1 MSFHSLLNSIID
13 SQSVTKNSLINETG
27 IDRSSFYQILSGKRI
42 PTKDQITNII
52 RQLDISAADE
62 MALYDAFYLERLGET
77 NYHYLKFTEKC
88 LKVIGSPYIDADASG
103 NQTLSG
109 SQKSQE
115 LESQNKQTDHPTDTD
130 QSQAASGTVL
140 YQSTDEIIDGLTEF
154 MIQAGEKANN
164 HLQVSLPFD
173 LSSRVKLFATIR
185 PLIASGKFQNVT
197 VSQILHFQTK
207 DSDDITEKLDGFA
220 YLLESV
226 LAKQTNITYNI
237 YYYSNEQRVG
247 QNSGVLFPF
256 YIITDDACLLLNA
269 DASKGCLL
277 TDPNLIGFMREEF
290 ASVFDHA
297 EPFLSSFSQKDL
309 PQFQAKSIPTEE
321 IIFIQK
327 HPGACLMVTDDL
339 VEKYVP
345 EDFKDTLKQHFH
357 FMRQMN
363 ASEGITLDGIREF
376 ARNHVISESGF
387 YVEAD
392 TADIINALEQL
403 KTRLDRNLFVLDTE
417 KIPVSDNWAFLLYP
431 DQYALLVP
439 NEKLDFIICVSDP
452 DIIHALTY
460 TFHSV
465 DFDDYILDND
475 YVSQEIQ
482 KLISEN
488 ENRVADSTL

>member
-42 PTKDQITNII
+42 PTKDQITSII

-88 LKVIGSPYIDADASG
+88 LRVIGSPYIDTNASN
-103 NQTLSG
+103 NQTPSR
-109 SQKSQE
+109 SQE
-115 LESQNKQTDHPTDTD
+115 LQNKLPDNPIDTD
-130 QSQAASGTVL
+130 QSQAATGTIL
-140 YQSTDEIIDGLTEF
+140 YHSTDEIICGLTKFLIHASKKE
-154 MIQAGEKANN
+154 NN

-173 LSSRVKLFATIR
+173 LSSRIKLFSNIHS
-185 PLIASGKFQNVT
+185 LITSGKFQNAT
-197 VSQILHFQTK
+197 ISQILHFQTK
-207 DSDDITEKLDGFA
+207 NPNDITEKLDGFA
-220 YLLESV
+220 TLLESI
-226 LAKQTNITYNI
+226 LTKGTNITYNI
-237 YYYSNEQRVG
+237 YYYSNEQKVSK
-247 QNSGVLFPF
+247 NSGVLFPF
-256 YIITDDACLLLNA
+256 YIITDDASLLLNA
-269 DASKGCLL
+269 DANKGCLL
-277 TDPNLIGFMREEF
+277 TDPSLIGLMREEF

-297 EPFLSSFSQKDL
+297 KPFLSSFSQKEL
-309 PQFQAKSIPTEE
+309 PQFQARSIPAEE
-321 IIFIQK
+321 VIFIQK

-345 EDFKDTLKQHFH
+345 EEFKETLKQHFH
-357 FMRQMN
+357 FMQQMN

-387 YVEAD
+387 YVEAN
-392 TADIINALEQL
+392 TSDIINALEQL
-403 KTRLDRNLFVLDTE
+403 EARLDRNLFVLDTE

-439 NEKLDFIICVSDP
+439 NKELDFIICVSDP
-452 DIIHALTY
+452 DIIQALTY

-465 DFDDYILDND
+465 DFNDFILDKK
-475 YVSQEIQ
+475 YVKHELQ

-488 ENRVADSTL
+488 QNRVADSTL

>member
-42 PTKDQITNII
+42 PTKDQITSII

-62 MALYDAFYLERLGET
+62 MALYDAFYLERLGEV

-88 LKVIGSPYIDADASG
+88 LRVIGSPYIDANASN
-103 NQTLSG
+103 NQPPSC
-109 SQKSQE
+109 SQE
-115 LESQNKQTDHPTDTD
+115 LQNKLSDNPIDTD
-130 QSQAASGTVL
+130 QSQATTGTIL
-140 YQSTDEIIDGLTEF
+140 YHSTDEIICGLTKFLIHASKKE
-154 MIQAGEKANN
+154 NN

-173 LSSRVKLFATIR
+173 LSSRIKLFSNIQS
-185 PLIASGKFQNVT
+185 LITSGKFQNAT
-197 VSQILHFQTK
+197 ISQILHFQTK
-207 DSDDITEKLDGFA
+207 NPNDITEKLDGFA
-220 YLLESV
+220 TLLESI
-226 LAKQTNITYNI
+226 LTKGTNITYNI
-237 YYYSNEQRVG
+237 YYYSNEQKVSK
-247 QNSGVLFPF
+247 NSGVLFPF
-256 YIITDDACLLLNA
+256 YIITDDASLLLNA
-269 DASKGCLL
+269 DANKGCLL
-277 TDPNLIGFMREEF
+277 TDPSLIGFMRKEF
-290 ASVFDHA
+290 DSVFDHA
-297 EPFLSSFSQKDL
+297 EPFLSSFSQKEL
-309 PQFQAKSIPTEE
+309 PQFQARSIPAEE
-321 IIFIQK
+321 VIFIQK

-345 EDFKDTLKQHFH
+345 EEFKETLKQHFH
-357 FMRQMN
+357 FMQQMN

-387 YVEAD
+387 YVEAN

-403 KTRLDRNLFVLDTE
+403 KSRLDRNLFVLDTE

-439 NEKLDFIICVSDP
+439 NKELDFIICVSDP

-465 DFDDYILDND
+465 DFEDYVLDNTL
-475 YVSQEIQ
+475 VRNEIQ

>member
-42 PTKDQITNII
+42 PTKDQITSII

-88 LKVIGSPYIDADASG
+88 LRVIGSPYIDTNASN
-103 NQTLSG
+103 NQTPSR
-109 SQKSQE
+109 SQE
-115 LESQNKQTDHPTDTD
+115 LQNKLPDNPIDTD
-130 QSQAASGTVL
+130 QSQAATETIL
-140 YQSTDEIIDGLTEF
+140 YHSTDEIICGLTKFLIHASKKE
-154 MIQAGEKANN
+154 NN

-173 LSSRVKLFATIR
+173 LSSRIKLFSSIQS
-185 PLIASGKFQNVT
+185 LITSGKFQNAT
-197 VSQILHFQTK
+197 ISQILHFQTK
-207 DSDDITEKLDGFA
+207 NPNDITEKLDGFA
-220 YLLESV
+220 TLLESI
-226 LAKQTNITYNI
+226 LTKEPNITYNI
-237 YYYSNEQRVG
+237 YYYSNEQKVSK
-247 QNSGVLFPF
+247 NSGVLFPF
-256 YIITDDACLLLNA
+256 YIITDDASLLLNA
-269 DASKGCLL
+269 DANKGCLL
-277 TDPNLIGFMREEF
+277 TDPSLIGLMREEF

-297 EPFLSSFSQKDL
+297 KPFLSSFSQKEL
-309 PQFQAKSIPTEE
+309 PQFQARSIPAEE
-321 IIFIQK
+321 VIFIQK

-339 VEKYVP
+339 VDKYVP
-345 EDFKDTLKQHFH
+345 NEFKETLKQHFH
-357 FMRQMN
+357 FMQQMN

-387 YVEAD
+387 YVEAN
-392 TADIINALEQL
+392 TSDIINALEQL
-403 KTRLDRNLFVLDTE
+403 KSRLDRNLFVLDTE

-439 NEKLDFIICVSDP
+439 NKELDFIICVSDP
-452 DIIHALTY
+452 DIIQALTY

-465 DFDDYILDND
+465 DFNDFILDKK
-475 YVSQEIQ
+475 YIKHELQ

-488 ENRVADSTL
+488 QNRVADSTL

>member
-42 PTKDQITNII
+42 PTKDQITSII

-62 MALYDAFYLERLGET
+62 MALYDAFYLERLGEV

-88 LKVIGSPYIDADASG
+88 LRVIGSPYIDTNASN
-103 NQTLSG
+103 NQTPSR
-109 SQKSQE
+109 SQE
-115 LESQNKQTDHPTDTD
+115 LQNKLPDNPIDTD
-130 QSQAASGTVL
+130 QSQATTGTIL
-140 YQSTDEIIDGLTEF
+140 YHSTDEIICGLTKFLIHASKKE
-154 MIQAGEKANN
+154 NN

-173 LSSRVKLFATIR
+173 LSSRIKLFSNIQS
-185 PLIASGKFQNVT
+185 LITSGKFQNAT
-197 VSQILHFQTK
+197 ISQILHFQTK
-207 DSDDITEKLDGFA
+207 NPNDITEKLDGFA
-220 YLLESV
+220 TLLESI
-226 LAKQTNITYNI
+226 LTKGTNITYNI
-237 YYYSNEQRVG
+237 YYYSNEQKVSK
-247 QNSGVLFPF
+247 NSGVLFPF
-256 YIITDDACLLLNA
+256 YIITDDASLLLNA
-269 DASKGCLL
+269 DANKGCLL
-277 TDPNLIGFMREEF
+277 TDPSLIGFMRKEF
-290 ASVFDHA
+290 DSVFDHA
-297 EPFLSSFSQKDL
+297 KPFLSSFSQKEL
-309 PQFQAKSIPTEE
+309 PQFQAKSIPAEE
-321 IIFIQK
+321 VIFIQK

-345 EDFKDTLKQHFH
+345 EEFKETLKQHFH
-357 FMRQMN
+357 FMQQMN

-387 YVEAD
+387 YVEAN

-403 KTRLDRNLFVLDTE
+403 KSRLDRNLFVLDTE

-439 NEKLDFIICVSDP
+439 NKELDFIICVSDP
-452 DIIHALTY
+452 DIIQALTY

-465 DFDDYILDND
+465 DFNDFILDKK
-475 YVSQEIQ
+475 YVKHELQ

-488 ENRVADSTL
+488 QNRVADSTL

>member
-42 PTKDQITNII
+42 PTKDQITSII

-88 LKVIGSPYIDADASG
+88 LRVIGSPYIDTNASN
-103 NQTLSG
+103 NQTPSR
-109 SQKSQE
+109 SQE
-115 LESQNKQTDHPTDTD
+115 LQNKLPDNPIDTD
-130 QSQAASGTVL
+130 QSKAATGTIL
-140 YQSTDEIIDGLTEF
+140 YHSTDEIICGLTKFLIHASKKE
-154 MIQAGEKANN
+154 NN

-173 LSSRVKLFATIR
+173 LSSRIKLFSNIHS
-185 PLIASGKFQNVT
+185 LITSGKFQNAT
-197 VSQILHFQTK
+197 ISQILHFQTK
-207 DSDDITEKLDGFA
+207 NSDDITEKLDGFA
-220 YLLESV
+220 TLLESI
-226 LAKQTNITYNI
+226 LTKEPNITYNI
-237 YYYSNEQRVG
+237 YYYSNEQKVSK
-247 QNSGVLFPF
+247 NSGVLFPF
-256 YIITDDACLLLNA
+256 YIITDDASLLLNA
-269 DASKGCLL
+269 DANKGCLL
-277 TDPNLIGFMREEF
+277 TDPSLIGLMREEF

-297 EPFLSSFSQKDL
+297 KPFLSSFSQREL
-309 PQFQAKSIPTEE
+309 PQFQARSIPAEE
-321 IIFIQK
+321 VIFIQK

-339 VEKYVP
+339 VDKYVP
-345 EDFKDTLKQHFH
+345 NEFKETLKQHFH
-357 FMRQMN
+357 FMQQMN

-376 ARNHVISESGF
+376 ARNHVISESRF
-387 YVEAD
+387 YVEAN

-403 KTRLDRNLFVLDTE
+403 KSRLDRNLFVLDTE

-439 NEKLDFIICVSDP
+439 NKELDFIICVSDP
-452 DIIHALTY
+452 EIIHALTY

-465 DFDDYILDND
+465 DFEDYILDNTL
-475 YVSQEIQ
+475 VRNEIQ

>member
-42 PTKDQITNII
+42 PTKDQITSII

-88 LKVIGSPYIDADASG
+88 LRVIGSPYIDTNASN
-103 NQTLSG
+103 NQTPSR
-109 SQKSQE
+109 SQE
-115 LESQNKQTDHPTDTD
+115 LQNKLPDNPIDTD
-130 QSQAASGTVL
+130 QSQAATETIL
-140 YQSTDEIIDGLTEF
+140 YHSTDEIICGLTKFLIHASKKE
-154 MIQAGEKANN
+154 NN

-173 LSSRVKLFATIR
+173 LSSRIKLFSSIQS
-185 PLIASGKFQNVT
+185 LITSGKFQNAT
-197 VSQILHFQTK
+197 ISQILHFQTK
-207 DSDDITEKLDGFA
+207 NPNDITEKLDGFA
-220 YLLESV
+220 TLLESI
-226 LAKQTNITYNI
+226 LTKEPNITYNI
-237 YYYSNEQRVG
+237 YYYSNEQKVSK
-247 QNSGVLFPF
+247 NSGVLFPF
-256 YIITDDACLLLNA
+256 YIITDDASLLLNA
-269 DASKGCLL
+269 DANKGCLL
-277 TDPNLIGFMREEF
+277 TDPSLIGLMREEF

-297 EPFLSSFSQKDL
+297 KPFLSSFSQKEL
-309 PQFQAKSIPTEE
+309 PQFQARSIPAEE
-321 IIFIQK
+321 VIFIQK

-339 VEKYVP
+339 VDKYVP
-345 EDFKDTLKQHFH
+345 NEFKETLKQHFH
-357 FMRQMN
+357 FMQQMN
-363 ASEGITLDGIREF
+363 ASDGITLDGIREF

-387 YVEAD
+387 YVEAN
-392 TADIINALEQL
+392 TSDIINALEQL
-403 KTRLDRNLFVLDTE
+403 EARLDRNLFVLDTE

-439 NEKLDFIICVSDP
+439 NKELDFIICVSDP

-465 DFDDYILDND
+465 DFEDYILDNTL
-475 YVSQEIQ
+475 VRNEIQ

>member
-42 PTKDQITNII
+42 PTKDQITSII

-88 LKVIGSPYIDADASG
+88 LRVIGSPYIDTNASN
-103 NQTLSG
+103 NQTPSR
-109 SQKSQE
+109 SQE
-115 LESQNKQTDHPTDTD
+115 LKNKLPDNPVDTA
-130 QSQAASGTVL
+130 QSQAATGTIL
-140 YQSTDEIIDGLTEF
+140 YHSTDEIICGLTKFLIHASKKE
-154 MIQAGEKANN
+154 NN

-173 LSSRVKLFATIR
+173 LSSRIKLFSNIHS
-185 PLIASGKFQNVT
+185 LITSGKFQNAT
-197 VSQILHFQTK
+197 ISQILHFQTK
-207 DSDDITEKLDGFA
+207 NPDDITEKLDGFA
-220 YLLESV
+220 TLLESI
-226 LAKQTNITYNI
+226 LTKEPNITYNI
-237 YYYSNEQRVG
+237 YYYSNEQKVSK
-247 QNSGVLFPF
+247 NSGVLFPF
-256 YIITDDACLLLNA
+256 YIITDDTCLLLNA
-269 DASKGCLL
+269 DANKGCLL
-277 TDPNLIGFMREEF
+277 TDPSLIGFMRKEF

-297 EPFLSSFSQKDL
+297 KPFLSSFSQKEL
-309 PQFQAKSIPTEE
+309 PQFQARSIPAEE
-321 IIFIQK
+321 VIFIQK

-345 EDFKDTLKQHFH
+345 EEFKETLKQHFH
-357 FMRQMN
+357 FMQQMN

-376 ARNHVISESGF
+376 ARNHVIYESGF

-392 TADIINALEQL
+392 TPDIINALEQL
-403 KTRLDRNLFVLDTE
+403 KARLDRNLFVLDTE
-417 KIPVSDNWAFLLYP
+417 KIPVSDNWAFLLYT

-439 NEKLDFIICVSDP
+439 NKELDFIICVSDP

-465 DFDDYILDND
+465 DFEDYVLDNTL
-475 YVSQEIQ
+475 VRNEIQ

>member
-42 PTKDQITNII
+42 PTKDQITSII

-62 MALYDAFYLERLGET
+62 MALYDAFYLERLGEV

-88 LKVIGSPYIDADASG
+88 LRVIGSPYIDANASN
-103 NQTLSG
+103 NQPPSC
-109 SQKSQE
+109 SQE
-115 LESQNKQTDHPTDTD
+115 LQNKLSDNPIDTD
-130 QSQAASGTVL
+130 QSQATTGTIL
-140 YQSTDEIIDGLTEF
+140 YHSTDEIICGLTKFLIHASKKE
-154 MIQAGEKANN
+154 NN

-173 LSSRVKLFATIR
+173 LSSRIKLFSNIQS
-185 PLIASGKFQNVT
+185 LITSGKFQNAT
-197 VSQILHFQTK
+197 ISQILHFQTK
-207 DSDDITEKLDGFA
+207 NPNDITEKLDGFA
-220 YLLESV
+220 TLLESI
-226 LAKQTNITYNI
+226 LTKGTNITYNI
-237 YYYSNEQRVG
+237 YYYSNEQKVSK
-247 QNSGVLFPF
+247 NSGILFPF
-256 YIITDDACLLLNA
+256 YIITDDASLLLNA
-269 DASKGCLL
+269 DANKGCLL
-277 TDPNLIGFMREEF
+277 TDPSLIGFMCKEF
-290 ASVFDHA
+290 DSVFDHA
-297 EPFLSSFSQKDL
+297 KPFLSSFSQKEL
-309 PQFQAKSIPTEE
+309 PQFQARSIPAEE
-321 IIFIQK
+321 VIFIQK

-345 EDFKDTLKQHFH
+345 EEFKETLKQHFH
-357 FMRQMN
+357 FMQQMN

-387 YVEAD
+387 YVEAN

-403 KTRLDRNLFVLDTE
+403 KSRLDRNLFVLDTE

-439 NEKLDFIICVSDP
+439 NKELDFIICVSDP
-452 DIIHALTY
+452 DIIQALTY

-465 DFDDYILDND
+465 DFNDFILDKK
-475 YVSQEIQ
+475 YVKHELQ

-488 ENRVADSTL
+488 QNRVADSTL

>member
-42 PTKDQITNII
+42 PTKDQITSII

-62 MALYDAFYLERLGET
+62 MALYDAFYLERLDEV

-88 LKVIGSPYIDADASG
+88 LRVIGSPYIDANASN
-103 NQTLSG
+103 NQTPSC
-109 SQKSQE
+109 SQE
-115 LESQNKQTDHPTDTD
+115 LQNKLPDNPIDTD
-130 QSQAASGTVL
+130 QSQAATGTIL
-140 YQSTDEIIDGLTEF
+140 YHSTDEIICGLTKFLIHASKKE
-154 MIQAGEKANN
+154 NN

-173 LSSRVKLFATIR
+173 LSSRIKLFSNIHS
-185 PLIASGKFQNVT
+185 LITSGKFQNAT
-197 VSQILHFQTK
+197 ISQILHFQTK
-207 DSDDITEKLDGFA
+207 NPNDITEKLDGFA
-220 YLLESV
+220 TLLESI
-226 LAKQTNITYNI
+226 LTKGTNITYNI
-237 YYYSNEQRVG
+237 YYYSNEQKVSK
-247 QNSGVLFPF
+247 NSGVLFPF
-256 YIITDDACLLLNA
+256 YIITDDASLLLNA
-269 DASKGCLL
+269 DANKGC
-277 TDPNLIGFMREEF
+277 
-290 ASVFDHA
+290 
-297 EPFLSSFSQKDL
+297 LSSFSQKEL
-309 PQFQAKSIPTEE
+309 PQFQARSIPAEE
-321 IIFIQK
+321 VIFIQK

-345 EDFKDTLKQHFH
+345 EEFKETLKQHFH
-357 FMRQMN
+357 FMQQMN

-387 YVEAD
+387 YVEAN

-403 KTRLDRNLFVLDTE
+403 KSRLDRNLFVLDTE

-439 NEKLDFIICVSDP
+439 NKELDFIICVSDP
-452 DIIHALTY
+452 EIIHALTY

-465 DFDDYILDND
+465 DFEDYILDNTL
-475 YVSQEIQ
+475 VRNEIQ

>member
-42 PTKDQITNII
+42 PTKDQITSII
-52 RQLDISAADE
+52 RQLDISATDE

-77 NYHYLKFTEKC
+77 NYHYLNFTEKC
-88 LKVIGSPYIDADASG
+88 LRVIGSPYIDTNASN
-103 NQTLSG
+103 NQTPSR
-109 SQKSQE
+109 SQE
-115 LESQNKQTDHPTDTD
+115 LQNKLPDNPIDTD
-130 QSQAASGTVL
+130 QSQATTGTIL
-140 YQSTDEIIDGLTEF
+140 YHSTDEIICGLTKFLIHASKKE
-154 MIQAGEKANN
+154 NN

-173 LSSRVKLFATIR
+173 LSSRIKLFSSIQS
-185 PLIASGKFQNVT
+185 LITSGKFQNAT
-197 VSQILHFQTK
+197 ISQILHFQTK
-207 DSDDITEKLDGFA
+207 NPDDITEKLDGFA
-220 YLLESV
+220 TLLESI
-226 LAKQTNITYNI
+226 LTKEPNITYNI
-237 YYYSNEQRVG
+237 YYYSNEQKVSK
-247 QNSGVLFPF
+247 NSGVLFPF
-256 YIITDDACLLLNA
+256 YIITDDTCLLLNA
-269 DASKGCLL
+269 NADKGCLL
-277 TDPNLIGFMREEF
+277 TDPSLIGFMRKEF
-290 ASVFDHA
+290 DSVFDHA
-297 EPFLSSFSQKDL
+297 KPFLSSFSQKEL
-309 PQFQAKSIPTEE
+309 PQFQARSIPAEE
-321 IIFIQK
+321 VIFIQK

-345 EDFKDTLKQHFH
+345 EEFRETLKQHFH
-357 FMRQMN
+357 FMQQMN

-376 ARNHVISESGF
+376 ARNHVIYESGF

-392 TADIINALEQL
+392 TPDIINALEQL
-403 KTRLDRNLFVLDTE
+403 KSRLDRNLFVLDTE

-439 NEKLDFIICVSDP
+439 NKELDFIICVSDP

-465 DFDDYILDND
+465 DFEDYVLDNTL
-475 YVSQEIQ
+475 VRNEIQ

>member
-42 PTKDQITNII
+42 PTKDQITSII

-88 LKVIGSPYIDADASG
+88 LRVIGSPYIDTNASN
-103 NQTLSG
+103 NQTPSR
-109 SQKSQE
+109 SQE
-115 LESQNKQTDHPTDTD
+115 LQNKLPDNPIDTD
-130 QSQAASGTVL
+130 QSQAATGTIL
-140 YQSTDEIIDGLTEF
+140 YHSTDEIICGLTKFLIHASKKE
-154 MIQAGEKANN
+154 NN

-173 LSSRVKLFATIR
+173 LSSRIKLFSSIQS
-185 PLIASGKFQNVT
+185 LITSGKFQNAT
-197 VSQILHFQTK
+197 ISQILHFQTK
-207 DSDDITEKLDGFA
+207 NPNDITEKLDGFA
-220 YLLESV
+220 TLLESI
-226 LAKQTNITYNI
+226 LTKGTNITYNI
-237 YYYSNEQRVG
+237 YYYSNEQKVSK
-247 QNSGVLFPF
+247 NSGVLFPF
-256 YIITDDACLLLNA
+256 YIITDDASLLLNA
-269 DASKGCLL
+269 DANKGCLL
-277 TDPNLIGFMREEF
+277 TDPSLIGLMREEF

-297 EPFLSSFSQKDL
+297 KPFLSSFSQKEL
-309 PQFQAKSIPTEE
+309 PQFQARSIPAEE
-321 IIFIQK
+321 VIFIQK

-345 EDFKDTLKQHFH
+345 EEFKETLKQHFH
-357 FMRQMN
+357 FMQQMN

-387 YVEAD
+387 YVEAN
-392 TADIINALEQL
+392 TSDIINALEQL
-403 KTRLDRNLFVLDTE
+403 EARLDRNLFVLDTE

-439 NEKLDFIICVSDP
+439 NKELDFIICVSDP

-465 DFDDYILDND
+465 DFEDYVLDNTL
-475 YVSQEIQ
+475 VRNEIQ

>member
-42 PTKDQITNII
+42 PTKDQITSII

-62 MALYDAFYLERLGET
+62 MALYDAFYLERLGEV

-88 LKVIGSPYIDADASG
+88 LRVIGSPYIDANASN
-103 NQTLSG
+103 NQPPSC
-109 SQKSQE
+109 SQE
-115 LESQNKQTDHPTDTD
+115 LQNKLSDNPIDTD
-130 QSQAASGTVL
+130 QSQATTGTIL
-140 YQSTDEIIDGLTEF
+140 YHSTDEIICGLTKFLIHASKKE
-154 MIQAGEKANN
+154 NN

-173 LSSRVKLFATIR
+173 LSSRIKLFSNIQS
-185 PLIASGKFQNVT
+185 LITSGKFQNAT
-197 VSQILHFQTK
+197 ISQILHFQTK
-207 DSDDITEKLDGFA
+207 NPNDITEKLDGFA
-220 YLLESV
+220 TLLESI
-226 LAKQTNITYNI
+226 LTKGTNITYNI
-237 YYYSNEQRVG
+237 YYYSNEQKVSK
-247 QNSGVLFPF
+247 NSGVLFPF
-256 YIITDDACLLLNA
+256 YIITDDASLLLNA
-269 DASKGCLL
+269 DANKGCLL
-277 TDPNLIGFMREEF
+277 TDPSLIGFMRKEF
-290 ASVFDHA
+290 DSVFDHA
-297 EPFLSSFSQKDL
+297 KPFLSSFSQKEL
-309 PQFQAKSIPTEE
+309 PQFQAKSIPAEE
-321 IIFIQK
+321 VIFIQK

-345 EDFKDTLKQHFH
+345 EEFKETLKQHFH
-357 FMRQMN
+357 FMQQMN

-387 YVEAD
+387 YVEAN

-403 KTRLDRNLFVLDTE
+403 KSRLDRNLFVLDTE

-439 NEKLDFIICVSDP
+439 NKELDFIICVSDP
-452 DIIHALTY
+452 DIIQALTY

-465 DFDDYILDND
+465 DFNDFILDKK
-475 YVSQEIQ
+475 YVKHELQ

-488 ENRVADSTL
+488 QNRVADSTL

>member
-42 PTKDQITNII
+42 PTKDQITSII

-62 MALYDAFYLERLGET
+62 MALYDAVYLERLGET

-88 LKVIGSPYIDADASG
+88 LRVIGSPYIDANASN
-103 NQTLSG
+103 NQTPSC
-109 SQKSQE
+109 SQE
-115 LESQNKQTDHPTDTD
+115 LQNKLPDNPIDTD
-130 QSQAASGTVL
+130 QSQAATGTIL
-140 YQSTDEIIDGLTEF
+140 YHSTDEIICGLTKFLIHASKKE
-154 MIQAGEKANN
+154 NN

-173 LSSRVKLFATIR
+173 LSSRIKLFSNIHS
-185 PLIASGKFQNVT
+185 LITSGKFQNAT
-197 VSQILHFQTK
+197 ISQILHFQTK
-207 DSDDITEKLDGFA
+207 NPNDITEKLDGFA
-220 YLLESV
+220 TLLESI
-226 LAKQTNITYNI
+226 LTKGTNITYNI
-237 YYYSNEQRVG
+237 YYYSNEQKVSK
-247 QNSGVLFPF
+247 NSGVLFPF
-256 YIITDDACLLLNA
+256 YIITDDASLLLNA
-269 DASKGCLL
+269 DANKGCLL
-277 TDPNLIGFMREEF
+277 TDPSLIGLMREEF

-297 EPFLSSFSQKDL
+297 KPFLSSFSQKEL
-309 PQFQAKSIPTEE
+309 PQFQARSIPAEE
-321 IIFIQK
+321 VIFIQK

-345 EDFKDTLKQHFH
+345 EEFKETLKQHFH
-357 FMRQMN
+357 FMQQMN

-387 YVEAD
+387 YVEAN
-392 TADIINALEQL
+392 TSDIINALEQL
-403 KTRLDRNLFVLDTE
+403 EARLDRNLFVLDTE

-439 NEKLDFIICVSDP
+439 NKELDFIICVSDP

-465 DFDDYILDND
+465 DFEDYVLDNTL
-475 YVSQEIQ
+475 VRNEIQ

>member
-42 PTKDQITNII
+42 PTKDQITSII

-88 LKVIGSPYIDADASG
+88 LRVIGSPYIDTNASN
-103 NQTLSG
+103 NQTPSC
-109 SQKSQE
+109 SQE
-115 LESQNKQTDHPTDTD
+115 LQNKLPDNPIDTD
-130 QSQAASGTVL
+130 QSQAATETIL
-140 YQSTDEIIDGLTEF
+140 YHSTDEIICGLTKFLIHASKKE
-154 MIQAGEKANN
+154 NN

-173 LSSRVKLFATIR
+173 LSSRIKLFSSIQS
-185 PLIASGKFQNVT
+185 LITSGKFQNAT
-197 VSQILHFQTK
+197 ISQILHFQTK
-207 DSDDITEKLDGFA
+207 NPNDITEKLDGFA
-220 YLLESV
+220 TLLESI
-226 LAKQTNITYNI
+226 LTKGTNITYNI
-237 YYYSNEQRVG
+237 YYYSNEQKVSK
-247 QNSGVLFPF
+247 NSGVLFPF
-256 YIITDDACLLLNA
+256 YIITDDASLLLNA
-269 DASKGCLL
+269 DANKGCLL
-277 TDPNLIGFMREEF
+277 TDPSLIGLMREEF

-297 EPFLSSFSQKDL
+297 KPFLSSFSQKEL
-309 PQFQAKSIPTEE
+309 PQFQARSIPAEE
-321 IIFIQK
+321 VIFIQK

-339 VEKYVP
+339 VDKYVP
-345 EDFKDTLKQHFH
+345 DEFKETLKQHFH
-357 FMRQMN
+357 FMQQMN

-387 YVEAD
+387 YVEAN
-392 TADIINALEQL
+392 TSDIINALEQL
-403 KTRLDRNLFVLDTE
+403 EARLDRNLFVLDTE

-439 NEKLDFIICVSDP
+439 NKELDFIICVSDP

-465 DFDDYILDND
+465 DFEDYVLDNTL
-475 YVSQEIQ
+475 VRNEIQ

>member
-42 PTKDQITNII
+42 PTKDQITSII
-52 RQLDISAADE
+52 RQLDISATDE

-88 LKVIGSPYIDADASG
+88 LRVIGSPYIDTNASN
-103 NQTLSG
+103 NQTPSR
-109 SQKSQE
+109 SQE
-115 LESQNKQTDHPTDTD
+115 LQNKLPDNPIDTD
-130 QSQAASGTVL
+130 QSQATTGTIL
-140 YQSTDEIIDGLTEF
+140 YHSTDEIICGLTKFLIHASKKE
-154 MIQAGEKANN
+154 NN
-164 HLQVSLPFD
+164 HLQVSLPFN
-173 LSSRVKLFATIR
+173 LSSRIKLFSSIQS
-185 PLIASGKFQNVT
+185 LITSGKFQNAT
-197 VSQILHFQTK
+197 ISQILHFQTK
-207 DSDDITEKLDGFA
+207 NPNDITEKLDGFA
-220 YLLESV
+220 TLLESI
-226 LAKQTNITYNI
+226 LTKEPNITYNI
-237 YYYSNEQRVG
+237 YYYSNEQKVSK
-247 QNSGVLFPF
+247 NSGVLFPF
-256 YIITDDACLLLNA
+256 YIITDDTCLLLNA
-269 DASKGCLL
+269 DANKGCLL
-277 TDPNLIGFMREEF
+277 TDPSLIGFMRKEF

-297 EPFLSSFSQKDL
+297 KPFLSSFSQKEL
-309 PQFQAKSIPTEE
+309 PQFQARSIPAEE
-321 IIFIQK
+321 VIFIQK

-345 EDFKDTLKQHFH
+345 EEFKETLKQHFH
-357 FMRQMN
+357 FMQQMN

-376 ARNHVISESGF
+376 ARNHVIYESGF

-392 TADIINALEQL
+392 TPDIINALEQL
-403 KTRLDRNLFVLDTE
+403 KSRLDRNLFVLDTE

-439 NEKLDFIICVSDP
+439 NKELDFIICVSDP

-465 DFDDYILDND
+465 DFEDYVLDNTL
-475 YVSQEIQ
+475 VRNEIQ

>member
-42 PTKDQITNII
+42 PTKDQITSII

-62 MALYDAFYLERLGET
+62 MALYDAFYLERLGEV

-88 LKVIGSPYIDADASG
+88 LRVIGSPYIDANASN
-103 NQTLSG
+103 NQTPSC
-109 SQKSQE
+109 SQE
-115 LESQNKQTDHPTDTD
+115 LQNKLPDNPIDTD
-130 QSQAASGTVL
+130 QSQAATGTIL
-140 YQSTDEIIDGLTEF
+140 YHSTDEIICGLTKFLIHASKKE
-154 MIQAGEKANN
+154 NN

-173 LSSRVKLFATIR
+173 LSSRIKLFSNIHS
-185 PLIASGKFQNVT
+185 LITSGKFQNAT
-197 VSQILHFQTK
+197 ISQILHFQTK
-207 DSDDITEKLDGFA
+207 NPNDITEKLDGFA
-220 YLLESV
+220 TLLESI
-226 LAKQTNITYNI
+226 LTKEPNITYNI
-237 YYYSNEQRVG
+237 YYYSNEQKVSK
-247 QNSGVLFPF
+247 NSGVLFPF
-256 YIITDDACLLLNA
+256 YIITDDASLLLNA
-269 DASKGCLL
+269 DANKGCLL
-277 TDPNLIGFMREEF
+277 TDPSLIGLMREEF

-297 EPFLSSFSQKDL
+297 KPFLSSFSQKEL
-309 PQFQAKSIPTEE
+309 PQFHARSIPAEE
-321 IIFIQK
+321 VIFIQK

-345 EDFKDTLKQHFH
+345 EEFKETLKQHFH
-357 FMRQMN
+357 FMQQMN

-387 YVEAD
+387 YVEAN

-403 KTRLDRNLFVLDTE
+403 EARLDRNLFVLDTE

-439 NEKLDFIICVSDP
+439 NKELDFIICVSDP

-465 DFDDYILDND
+465 DFED
-475 YVSQEIQ
+475 YVLDVTLVRNEIQ

>member
-13 SQSVTKNSLINETG
+13 SQSITKNSLINETG

-42 PTKDQITNII
+42 PTKDQITSII

-88 LKVIGSPYIDADASG
+88 LRVIGSPYIDTNASN
-103 NQTLSG
+103 NQTPSR
-109 SQKSQE
+109 SQE
-115 LESQNKQTDHPTDTD
+115 LQNKLPDNPIDTD
-130 QSQAASGTVL
+130 QSQAATGTIL
-140 YQSTDEIIDGLTEF
+140 YHSTDEIICGLTKFLIHASKKE
-154 MIQAGEKANN
+154 NN

-173 LSSRVKLFATIR
+173 LSSRIKLFSSIQS
-185 PLIASGKFQNVT
+185 LITSGKFQNAT
-197 VSQILHFQTK
+197 ISQILHFQTK
-207 DSDDITEKLDGFA
+207 NPNDITEKLDGFA
-220 YLLESV
+220 TLLESI
-226 LAKQTNITYNI
+226 LTKEPNITYNI
-237 YYYSNEQRVG
+237 YYYSNEQKVSK
-247 QNSGVLFPF
+247 NSGVLFPF
-256 YIITDDACLLLNA
+256 YIITDDASLLLNA
-269 DASKGCLL
+269 DANKGCLL
-277 TDPNLIGFMREEF
+277 TDPSLIGLMREEF

-297 EPFLSSFSQKDL
+297 KPFLSSFSQKEL
-309 PQFQAKSIPTEE
+309 PQFQARSIPAEE
-321 IIFIQK
+321 VIFIQK

-339 VEKYVP
+339 VDKYVP
-345 EDFKDTLKQHFH
+345 NEFKETLKQHFH
-357 FMRQMN
+357 FMQQMN

-387 YVEAD
+387 YVEAN
-392 TADIINALEQL
+392 TSDIINALEQL
-403 KTRLDRNLFVLDTE
+403 EARLDRNLFVLDTE

-439 NEKLDFIICVSDP
+439 NKELDFIICVSDP

-465 DFDDYILDND
+465 DFEDYILDNTL
-475 YVSQEIQ
+475 VRNEIQ

>member
-42 PTKDQITNII
+42 PTKDQITSII
-52 RQLDISAADE
+52 RQLDISATDE

-88 LKVIGSPYIDADASG
+88 LRVIGSPYIDTNASN
-103 NQTLSG
+103 NQTPSR
-109 SQKSQE
+109 SQE
-115 LESQNKQTDHPTDTD
+115 LQNKLPDNPIDTD
-130 QSQAASGTVL
+130 QSQATTGTIL
-140 YQSTDEIIDGLTEF
+140 YHSTDEIICGLTKFLIHASKKE
-154 MIQAGEKANN
+154 NN

-173 LSSRVKLFATIR
+173 LSSRIKLFSNIHS
-185 PLIASGKFQNVT
+185 LITSGKFQNAT
-197 VSQILHFQTK
+197 ISQILHFQTK
-207 DSDDITEKLDGFA
+207 NPDDITEKLDGFA
-220 YLLESV
+220 TLLESI
-226 LAKQTNITYNI
+226 LTKGTNITYNI
-237 YYYSNEQRVG
+237 YYYSNEQKVSK
-247 QNSGVLFPF
+247 NSGVLFPF
-256 YIITDDACLLLNA
+256 YIITDDASLLLNA
-269 DASKGCLL
+269 DANKGCLL
-277 TDPNLIGFMREEF
+277 TDPSLIGFMRKEF

-297 EPFLSSFSQKDL
+297 KPFLSSFSQKEL
-309 PQFQAKSIPTEE
+309 PQFQARSIPAEE
-321 IIFIQK
+321 VIFIQK

-345 EDFKDTLKQHFH
+345 EEFKETLKQHFH
-357 FMRQMN
+357 FMQQMN

-376 ARNHVISESGF
+376 ARNHVIYESGF

-392 TADIINALEQL
+392 TPDIINALEQL
-403 KTRLDRNLFVLDTE
+403 KARLDRNLFVLDTE
-417 KIPVSDNWAFLLYP
+417 KIPVSDNWAFLLYT

-439 NEKLDFIICVSDP
+439 NKELDFIICVSDP

-465 DFDDYILDND
+465 DFEDYVLDNTL
-475 YVSQEIQ
+475 VRNEIQ
-482 KLISEN
+482 KPISEN

>member
-42 PTKDQITNII
+42 PTKDQITSII
-52 RQLDISAADE
+52 RQLDISATDE

-88 LKVIGSPYIDADASG
+88 LRVIGSPYIDTNASN
-103 NQTLSG
+103 NQTPSR
-109 SQKSQE
+109 SQE
-115 LESQNKQTDHPTDTD
+115 LQNKLPDNPIDTD
-130 QSQAASGTVL
+130 QSKAATGTIL
-140 YQSTDEIIDGLTEF
+140 YHSTDEIICGLTKFLIHASKKE
-154 MIQAGEKANN
+154 NN

-173 LSSRVKLFATIR
+173 LSSRIKLFSNIHS
-185 PLIASGKFQNVT
+185 LITSGKFQNAT
-197 VSQILHFQTK
+197 ISQILHFQTK
-207 DSDDITEKLDGFA
+207 NSDDITEKLDGFA
-220 YLLESV
+220 TLLESI
-226 LAKQTNITYNI
+226 LTKEPNITYNI
-237 YYYSNEQRVG
+237 YYYSNEQKVSK
-247 QNSGVLFPF
+247 NSGVLFPF
-256 YIITDDACLLLNA
+256 YIITDDASLLLNA
-269 DASKGCLL
+269 DANKGCLL
-277 TDPNLIGFMREEF
+277 TDPSLIGLMREEF

-297 EPFLSSFSQKDL
+297 KPFLSSFSQREL
-309 PQFQAKSIPTEE
+309 PQFQARSIPAEE
-321 IIFIQK
+321 VIFIQK

-345 EDFKDTLKQHFH
+345 EEFKETLKQHFH
-357 FMRQMN
+357 FMQQMN

-387 YVEAD
+387 YVEAN
-392 TADIINALEQL
+392 TSDIINALEQL
-403 KTRLDRNLFVLDTE
+403 EARLDRNLFVLDTE
-417 KIPVSDNWAFLLYP
+417 KIPVSDNWAFLLYT

-439 NEKLDFIICVSDP
+439 NKELDFIICVSDP

-465 DFDDYILDND
+465 DFEDYVLDNTL
-475 YVSQEIQ
+475 VRNEIQ

>member
-88 LKVIGSPYIDADASG
+88 LRVIGSPYIDANASN
-103 NQTLSG
+103 NQTPSC
-109 SQKSQE
+109 SQE
-115 LESQNKQTDHPTDTD
+115 LQNKLSDNPVDTD
-130 QSQAASGTVL
+130 QSQAAAGTIL
-140 YQSTDEIIDGLTEF
+140 YHSTDEIICGLTKFLIHASKKE
-154 MIQAGEKANN
+154 NN

-173 LSSRVKLFATIR
+173 LSSRIKLFSNIHS
-185 PLIASGKFQNVT
+185 LITSGKFQNAAI
-197 VSQILHFQTK
+197 SQILHFQTK
-207 DSDDITEKLDGFA
+207 NPDDITEKLDGFA
-220 YLLESV
+220 TLLESI
-226 LAKQTNITYNI
+226 LTKETNITYNI
-237 YYYSNEQRVG
+237 YYYSNEQKVSK
-247 QNSGVLFPF
+247 NSGVLFPF

-269 DASKGCLL
+269 DANKGCLL
-277 TDPNLIGFMREEF
+277 TDSSLIRLMREEF
-290 ASVFDHA
+290 VSVFDHA
-297 EPFLSSFSQKDL
+297 EPFLSSFSQKEL
-309 PQFQAKSIPTEE
+309 PQFQARSIPAEE
-321 IIFIQK
+321 VIFIQK

-339 VEKYVP
+339 VDKYVP
-345 EDFKDTLKQHFH
+345 EEFTETLKQHFH
-357 FMRQMN
+357 FMQQMN

-392 TADIINALEQL
+392 TPDIINALEQL
-403 KTRLDRNLFVLDTE
+403 KARLDRNLFVLDTE
-417 KIPVSDNWAFLLYP
+417 KIPVSDNWAFLLYT

-439 NEKLDFIICVSDP
+439 NKELDFIICVSDP
-452 DIIHALTY
+452 DIIQALTY

-465 DFDDYILDND
+465 DFEDYVLDNT
-475 YVSQEIQ
+475 VVRNEIQ

-488 ENRVADSTL
+488 QSRVADSTL

>member
-42 PTKDQITNII
+42 PTKDQITSII

-62 MALYDAFYLERLGET
+62 MALYDAFYLERLGEV

-88 LKVIGSPYIDADASG
+88 LRVIGSPYIDANASN
-103 NQTLSG
+103 NQPPSC
-109 SQKSQE
+109 SQE
-115 LESQNKQTDHPTDTD
+115 LQNKLSDNPIDTD
-130 QSQAASGTVL
+130 QSQATTGTIL
-140 YQSTDEIIDGLTEF
+140 YHSTDEIICGLTKFLIHASKKE
-154 MIQAGEKANN
+154 NN

-173 LSSRVKLFATIR
+173 LSSRIKLFSNIQS
-185 PLIASGKFQNVT
+185 LITSGKFQNAT
-197 VSQILHFQTK
+197 ISQILHFQTK
-207 DSDDITEKLDGFA
+207 NPNDITEKLDGIA
-220 YLLESV
+220 TLLESI
-226 LAKQTNITYNI
+226 LTKGTNITYNI
-237 YYYSNEQRVG
+237 YYYSNEQKVSK
-247 QNSGVLFPF
+247 NSGVLFPF
-256 YIITDDACLLLNA
+256 YIITDDASLLLNA
-269 DASKGCLL
+269 DANKGCLL
-277 TDPNLIGFMREEF
+277 TDPSLIGFMCKEF
-290 ASVFDHA
+290 DSVFDHA
-297 EPFLSSFSQKDL
+297 KPFLSSFSQKEL
-309 PQFQAKSIPTEE
+309 PQFQARSIPAEE
-321 IIFIQK
+321 VIFIQK

-345 EDFKDTLKQHFH
+345 EEFKETLKQHFH
-357 FMRQMN
+357 FMQQMN

-387 YVEAD
+387 YVEAN

-403 KTRLDRNLFVLDTE
+403 KSRLDRNLFVLDTE

-439 NEKLDFIICVSDP
+439 NKELDFIICVSDP
-452 DIIHALTY
+452 DIIQALTY

-465 DFDDYILDND
+465 DFNDFILDKK
-475 YVSQEIQ
+475 YVKHELQ

-488 ENRVADSTL
+488 QNRVADSTL

>member
-42 PTKDQITNII
+42 PTKDQITSII

-88 LKVIGSPYIDADASG
+88 LRVIGSPYIDTNASN
-103 NQTLSG
+103 NQTPSR
-109 SQKSQE
+109 SQE
-115 LESQNKQTDHPTDTD
+115 LQNKLPDNPVDTA
-130 QSQAASGTVL
+130 QSQTATGTIL
-140 YQSTDEIIDGLTEF
+140 YHSTDEIICGLTKFLIHASKKE
-154 MIQAGEKANN
+154 NN

-173 LSSRVKLFATIR
+173 LSSRIKLFSNIHS
-185 PLIASGKFQNVT
+185 LITSGKFQNAT
-197 VSQILHFQTK
+197 ISQILHFQTK
-207 DSDDITEKLDGFA
+207 NPDDITEKLDGFA
-220 YLLESV
+220 TLLESI
-226 LAKQTNITYNI
+226 LTKGTNITYNI
-237 YYYSNEQRVG
+237 YYYSNEQKVSK
-247 QNSGVLFPF
+247 NSDVLFPF
-256 YIITDDACLLLNA
+256 YIITDDASLLLNA
-269 DASKGCLL
+269 DANKGCLL
-277 TDPNLIGFMREEF
+277 TDPSLIGFMREEF

-297 EPFLSSFSQKDL
+297 KPFLSSFSQKEL
-309 PQFQAKSIPTEE
+309 PQFQARSIPAEE
-321 IIFIQK
+321 VIFIQK

-345 EDFKDTLKQHFH
+345 EEFKETLKQHFH
-357 FMRQMN
+357 FMQQMN

-392 TADIINALEQL
+392 TPDIINALEQL
-403 KTRLDRNLFVLDTE
+403 KARLDRNLFVLDTE
-417 KIPVSDNWAFLLYP
+417 KIPVSDNWAFLLYT

-439 NEKLDFIICVSDP
+439 NKELDFIICVSDP

-460 TFHSV
+460 TFHSI
-465 DFDDYILDND
+465 DFEDYVLDNTL
-475 YVSQEIQ
+475 VRNEIQ

>member
-42 PTKDQITNII
+42 PTKDQITSII

-88 LKVIGSPYIDADASG
+88 LRVIGSPYIDANASN
-103 NQTLSG
+103 NQTPSC
-109 SQKSQE
+109 SQE
-115 LESQNKQTDHPTDTD
+115 LQNKLPDNPIDTD
-130 QSQAASGTVL
+130 QSQAATGTIL
-140 YQSTDEIIDGLTEF
+140 YHSTDEIICGLTKFLIHASKKE
-154 MIQAGEKANN
+154 NN
-164 HLQVSLPFD
+164 HLQVTLPFD
-173 LSSRVKLFATIR
+173 LSSRIKLFSNIHS
-185 PLIASGKFQNVT
+185 LITSGKFQNAT
-197 VSQILHFQTK
+197 ISQILHFQTK
-207 DSDDITEKLDGFA
+207 NPNDITEKLDGFA
-220 YLLESV
+220 TLLESI
-226 LAKQTNITYNI
+226 LTKGTNITYNI
-237 YYYSNEQRVG
+237 YYYSNEQKVSK
-247 QNSGVLFPF
+247 NSGVLFPF
-256 YIITDDACLLLNA
+256 YIITDDASLLLNA
-269 DASKGCLL
+269 DANKGCLL
-277 TDPNLIGFMREEF
+277 TDPSLIGLMREEF

-297 EPFLSSFSQKDL
+297 KPFLSSFSQKEL
-309 PQFQAKSIPTEE
+309 PQFQARSIPAEE
-321 IIFIQK
+321 VIFIQK

-345 EDFKDTLKQHFH
+345 EEFKETLKQHFH
-357 FMRQMN
+357 FMQQMN

-392 TADIINALEQL
+392 TSDIINALEQL
-403 KTRLDRNLFVLDTE
+403 EARLDRNLFVLDTE

-439 NEKLDFIICVSDP
+439 NKELDFIICVSDP

-465 DFDDYILDND
+465 DFEDYILDNTL
-475 YVSQEIQ
+475 VRNEIQ

>member
-42 PTKDQITNII
+42 PTKDQITSII

-62 MALYDAFYLERLGET
+62 MALYDAFYLERLGEV

-88 LKVIGSPYIDADASG
+88 LRVIGSPYIDANASN
-103 NQTLSG
+103 NQPPSC
-109 SQKSQE
+109 SQE
-115 LESQNKQTDHPTDTD
+115 LQNKLSDNPIDTD
-130 QSQAASGTVL
+130 QSQATTGTIL
-140 YQSTDEIIDGLTEF
+140 YHSTDEIICGLTKFLIHASKKE
-154 MIQAGEKANN
+154 NN

-173 LSSRVKLFATIR
+173 LSSRIKLFSNIQS
-185 PLIASGKFQNVT
+185 LITSGKFQNAT
-197 VSQILHFQTK
+197 ISQILHFQTK
-207 DSDDITEKLDGFA
+207 NPNDITEKLDGFA
-220 YLLESV
+220 TLLESI
-226 LAKQTNITYNI
+226 LTKGTNITYNI
-237 YYYSNEQRVG
+237 YYYSNEQKVSK
-247 QNSGVLFPF
+247 NSGVLFPF
-256 YIITDDACLLLNA
+256 YIITDDASLLLNA
-269 DASKGCLL
+269 DANKGCLL
-277 TDPNLIGFMREEF
+277 TDPSLIGFMCKEF
-290 ASVFDHA
+290 DSVFDHA
-297 EPFLSSFSQKDL
+297 KPFLSSFSQKEL
-309 PQFQAKSIPTEE
+309 PQFQARSIPAEE
-321 IIFIQK
+321 VIFIQK

-345 EDFKDTLKQHFH
+345 EEFKETLKQHFH
-357 FMRQMN
+357 FMQQMN

-387 YVEAD
+387 YVEAN

-403 KTRLDRNLFVLDTE
+403 KSRLDRNLFVLDTE

-439 NEKLDFIICVSDP
+439 NKELDFIICVSDP
-452 DIIHALTY
+452 DIIQALTY

-465 DFDDYILDND
+465 DFNDFILDKK
-475 YVSQEIQ
+475 YVKHELQ

-488 ENRVADSTL
+488 QNRVADSTL

>member
-42 PTKDQITNII
+42 PTKDQITSII

-88 LKVIGSPYIDADASG
+88 LRVIGSPYIDTNASN
-103 NQTLSG
+103 NQTPSR
-109 SQKSQE
+109 SQE
-115 LESQNKQTDHPTDTD
+115 LQNKLPDNPIDTD
-130 QSQAASGTVL
+130 QSQAATGTIL
-140 YQSTDEIIDGLTEF
+140 YHSTDEIICGLTKFLIHASKKE
-154 MIQAGEKANN
+154 NN
-164 HLQVSLPFD
+164 HLQISLPFD
-173 LSSRVKLFATIR
+173 LSSRIKLFSNIHS
-185 PLIASGKFQNVT
+185 LITSGKFQNAT
-197 VSQILHFQTK
+197 ISQILHFQTK
-207 DSDDITEKLDGFA
+207 NPNDITEKLDGFA
-220 YLLESV
+220 TLLESI
-226 LAKQTNITYNI
+226 LTKEPNITYNI
-237 YYYSNEQRVG
+237 YYYSNEQKVSK
-247 QNSGVLFPF
+247 NSGVLFPF
-256 YIITDDACLLLNA
+256 YIITDDASLLLNA
-269 DASKGCLL
+269 DANKGCLL
-277 TDPNLIGFMREEF
+277 TDPSLIGLMREEF

-297 EPFLSSFSQKDL
+297 KPFLSSFSQKEL
-309 PQFQAKSIPTEE
+309 PQFQARSIPAKEV
-321 IIFIQK
+321 IFIQK

-339 VEKYVP
+339 VDKYVP
-345 EDFKDTLKQHFH
+345 EEFKETLKQHFH
-357 FMRQMN
+357 FMQQMN

-387 YVEAD
+387 YVEAN
-392 TADIINALEQL
+392 TSDIINALEQL
-403 KTRLDRNLFVLDTE
+403 EARLDRNLFVLDTE

-439 NEKLDFIICVSDP
+439 NKELDFIICVSDP

-460 TFHSV
+460 TFHSI
-465 DFDDYILDND
+465 DFEDYVLDNTL
-475 YVSQEIQ
+475 VRNEIQ

>member
-42 PTKDQITNII
+42 PTKDQITSII

-88 LKVIGSPYIDADASG
+88 LRVIGSPYIDANASN
-103 NQTLSG
+103 NQPPSC
-109 SQKSQE
+109 SQE
-115 LESQNKQTDHPTDTD
+115 LQNKLSDNPIDTD
-130 QSQAASGTVL
+130 QSQATTGTIL
-140 YQSTDEIIDGLTEF
+140 YHSTDEIICGLTKFLIHASKKE
-154 MIQAGEKANN
+154 NN

-173 LSSRVKLFATIR
+173 LSSRIKLFSNIQS
-185 PLIASGKFQNVT
+185 LITSGKFQNAT
-197 VSQILHFQTK
+197 ISQILHFQTK
-207 DSDDITEKLDGFA
+207 NPNDITEKLDGFA
-220 YLLESV
+220 TLLESI
-226 LAKQTNITYNI
+226 LTKGTNITYNI
-237 YYYSNEQRVG
+237 YYYSNEQKVSK
-247 QNSGVLFPF
+247 NSGVLFPF
-256 YIITDDACLLLNA
+256 YIITDDASLLLNA
-269 DASKGCLL
+269 DANKGCLL
-277 TDPNLIGFMREEF
+277 TDPSLIGFMCKEF
-290 ASVFDHA
+290 DSVFDHA
-297 EPFLSSFSQKDL
+297 KPFLSSFSQKEL
-309 PQFQAKSIPTEE
+309 PQFQARSIPAEE
-321 IIFIQK
+321 VIFIQK

-345 EDFKDTLKQHFH
+345 EEFKETLKQHFH
-357 FMRQMN
+357 FMQQMN

-387 YVEAD
+387 YVEAN

-403 KTRLDRNLFVLDTE
+403 KSRLDRNLFVLDTE

-439 NEKLDFIICVSDP
+439 NKELDFIICVSDP
-452 DIIHALTY
+452 DIIQALTY
-460 TFHSV
+460 TLHSV
-465 DFDDYILDND
+465 DFNDFILDKK
-475 YVSQEIQ
+475 YVKHELQ

-488 ENRVADSTL
+488 QNRVADSTL

>member
-42 PTKDQITNII
+42 PTKDQITSII

-88 LKVIGSPYIDADASG
+88 LRVIGSPYIDANASN
-103 NQTLSG
+103 NQTPSR
-109 SQKSQE
+109 SQE
-115 LESQNKQTDHPTDTD
+115 LQNKLPDNPIDTD
-130 QSQAASGTVL
+130 QSQAATGTIL
-140 YQSTDEIIDGLTEF
+140 YHSTDEIICGLTKFLIHASKKE
-154 MIQAGEKANN
+154 NN

-173 LSSRVKLFATIR
+173 LSSRIKLFSNIQS
-185 PLIASGKFQNVT
+185 LITSGKFQNAT
-197 VSQILHFQTK
+197 ISQILHFQTK
-207 DSDDITEKLDGFA
+207 NPNDITEKLDGFA
-220 YLLESV
+220 TLLESI
-226 LAKQTNITYNI
+226 LTKGTNITYNI
-237 YYYSNEQRVG
+237 YYYSNEQKVSK
-247 QNSGVLFPF
+247 NSGVLFPF

-269 DASKGCLL
+269 DANKGCLL
-277 TDPNLIGFMREEF
+277 TDSSLIGLMREEF

-297 EPFLSSFSQKDL
+297 EPFLSSFSQKEL
-309 PQFQAKSIPTEE
+309 PQFQARSIPAEE
-321 IIFIQK
+321 VIFIQK

-339 VEKYVP
+339 VDKYVP
-345 EDFKDTLKQHFH
+345 KEFTETLKQHFH
-357 FMRQMN
+357 FMQQMN

-392 TADIINALEQL
+392 TPDIINALEQL
-403 KTRLDRNLFVLDTE
+403 KSRLDRNLFVLDTE

-439 NEKLDFIICVSDP
+439 NKELDFIICVSDP
-452 DIIHALTY
+452 DIIQALTY

-465 DFDDYILDND
+465 DFEDYVLDNT
-475 YVSQEIQ
+475 VVRNEIQ

-488 ENRVADSTL
+488 QSRVADSTL

>member
-42 PTKDQITNII
+42 PTKDQITSII

-88 LKVIGSPYIDADASG
+88 LRVIGSPYIDANASN
-103 NQTLSG
+103 NQTPSCSL
-109 SQKSQE
+109 E
-115 LESQNKQTDHPTDTD
+115 LQNKLPDNPIDTD
-130 QSQAASGTVL
+130 QPQAATRTIL
-140 YQSTDEIIDGLTEF
+140 YHSTDEIICGLTKFLIHASKKE
-154 MIQAGEKANN
+154 NN

-173 LSSRVKLFATIR
+173 LSSRIKLFSNIQS
-185 PLIASGKFQNVT
+185 LITSGKFQNAT
-197 VSQILHFQTK
+197 ISQLLHFQTK
-207 DSDDITEKLDGFA
+207 NPNDITEKLDGFA
-220 YLLESV
+220 TLLESI
-226 LAKQTNITYNI
+226 LTKEPNITYNI
-237 YYYSNEQRVG
+237 YYYSNEQKVSK
-247 QNSGVLFPF
+247 NSGVLFPF
-256 YIITDDACLLLNA
+256 YIITDDASLLLNA
-269 DASKGCLL
+269 DANKGCLL
-277 TDPNLIGFMREEF
+277 TDPSLIGLMREEF

-297 EPFLSSFSQKDL
+297 KPFLSSFSQKEL
-309 PQFQAKSIPTEE
+309 PQFQARSIPAEE
-321 IIFIQK
+321 VIFIQK

-339 VEKYVP
+339 VDKYGP
-345 EDFKDTLKQHFH
+345 EEFKETLKQHFH
-357 FMRQMN
+357 FMQQMN

-387 YVEAD
+387 YVEAN
-392 TADIINALEQL
+392 TSDIINALEQL
-403 KTRLDRNLFVLDTE
+403 EARLDRNLFVLDTE

-439 NEKLDFIICVSDP
+439 NKELDFIICVSDP
-452 DIIHALTY
+452 DIIQALTY

-465 DFDDYILDND
+465 DFNDFILGKK
-475 YVSQEIQ
+475 YVKHELQ

-488 ENRVADSTL
+488 QGRVADSIL